1 MALINQATNIL
12 SERLPK
18 VITPRAHA
26 WIDYATAATFF
37 LVGALSWKNNR
48 RAAWAALACGTAEVT
63 NVLITDFP
71 GGVKPLISFE
81 THGKVDATLA
91 GAVSSLPNA
100 LGFAHAPEAHYF
112 RAQGLAIA
120 AVTALTD
127 FKSETGNRS
136 EYDAA

>member
-1 MALINQATNIL
+1 MALINQATNLIGD
-12 SERLPK
+12 RLPK

-37 LVGALSWKNNR
+37 LLAAVSWKSNR

-63 NVLITDFP
+63 NVLITNFP

-81 THGKVDATLA
+81 THGKVDATMA
-91 GAVSSLPNA
+91 GAVSSLPHL
-100 LGFAHAPEAHYF
+100 LGFAHEPDATYF

-120 AVTALTD
+120 TVTALTD
-127 FKSETGNRS
+127 FRNEGHRS
-136 EYDAA
+136 EYEAA

>member
-12 SERLPK
+12 GERLPK

-48 RAAWAALACGTAEVT
+48 RAAWAALACGAAEVT

-81 THGKVDATLA
+81 THGKVDATLRERYPVCPTLWGSPTSRKPTISA
-91 GAVSSLPNA
+91 HKGLRLLP
-100 LGFAHAPEAHYF
+100 
-112 RAQGLAIA
+112 
-120 AVTALTD
+120 
-127 FKSETGNRS
+127 
-136 EYDAA
+136 